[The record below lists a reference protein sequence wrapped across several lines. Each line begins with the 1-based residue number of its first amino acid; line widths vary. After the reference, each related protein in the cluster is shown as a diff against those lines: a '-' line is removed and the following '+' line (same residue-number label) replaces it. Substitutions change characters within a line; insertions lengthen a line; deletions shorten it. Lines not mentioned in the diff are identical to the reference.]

1 MAQTQSGDIPT
12 TKVVGSLIIGIIAI
26 GFSPILVR
34 LGSETPPIAL
44 AMLRTLFA
52 SILLVPV
59 WFKQQSGRTAKP
71 ETVSASKGNYL
82 KIVAGLA
89 LGLHFIFWISSLYYT
104 SVASST
110 VLVTIHPV
118 MLILIERLIQGRSFP
133 GTVWAGVLMA
143 FAGSAALG
151 YFDHSIVQNQPDP
164 LLGNTMAFIAAGL
177 FVVYFLIGQKVRQH
191 TSWFSYTFPVYG
203 VAALTCLAI
212 NMTYGTGF
220 EGIPYSGLLYG
231 FLLAFGPQ
239 ILGHG
244 SINYA
249 VKYVSP
255 TILASTILAEP
266 VIASIVAFF
275 LFNEQPPA
283 PSIGAMLLIVAGV
296 LLSWQ
301 HRMKRPKQ

>member
-1 MAQTQSGDIPT
+1 MAQAQSSDFPL
-12 TKVVGSLIIGIIAI
+12 TKVVGSLVIGIIAI

-34 LGSETPPIAL
+34 LGNDTPPIAL

-52 SILLVPV
+52 SLLLVPV
-59 WFKQQSGRTAKP
+59 WLRQRSKESAKEAP
-71 ETVSASKGNYL
+71 ITKTKGNYL
-82 KIVAGLA
+82 KIIAGMA

-118 MLILIERLIQGRSFP
+118 MLILIERLVQGRSFP

-143 FAGSAALG
+143 FVGSAALG
-151 YFDHSIVQNQPDP
+151 YFDHSMVQTQPDP
-164 LLGNTMAFIAAGL
+164 LLGNSMAFLAAGL

-191 TSWFSYTFPVYG
+191 TSWFSYVFPVYG
-203 VAALTCLAI
+203 VAALTCLI
-212 NMTYGTGF
+212 VNMTYGSGI
-220 EGIPYSGLLYG
+220 EGIPYSGLFYG

-249 VKYVSP
+249 VKYISP
-255 TILASTILAEP
+255 TVLASTILAEP
-266 VIASIVAFF
+266 VIASIVAYF
-275 LFNEQPPA
+275 LFNEQPPTQ
-283 PSIGAMLLIVAGV
+283 SIGAMLIIVAGV

-301 HRMKRPKQ
+301 HRMKKPKK